1 VEATGDAAAI
11 EVDGLTVDRGG
22 SEILHD
28 LSFSV
33 PVGRVTGLLGPSGC
47 GKTTLIRAIVG
58 VQIIRS
64 GEVRV
69 LGRAAWTG
77 SLRQKV
83 GYVTQAP
90 SIYLDLTVAENLRYF
105 ARVLGA
111 GDDDVE
117 RVIETVSLGERA
129 DHLTANLSGG
139 QRARVS
145 LGTALLGNPDLLL
158 LDEPTVGLDPVLRR
172 ELWQTFRELAREG
185 TTFLVSSHVMDEAD
199 ECDDLLLMRD
209 GNLLATETP
218 QSLRQRTGQDRLDDA
233 FLALIEREGTS

>member
-1 VEATGDAAAI
+1 LETKANAI
-11 EVDGLTVDRGG
+11 EVDRLTVDRGG
-22 SEILHD
+22 REILHD
-28 LSFSV
+28 LGFSV

-58 VQIIRS
+58 VQIIKS

-69 LGRAAWTG
+69 LGRAAWSG
-77 SLRQKV
+77 SLRQMV

-90 SIYLDLTVAENLRYF
+90 SVYLDLTVAENLRYF
-105 ARVLGA
+105 ASILGA
-111 GDDDVE
+111 GPEDVE
-117 RVIETVSLGERA
+117 RVIDTVSLGERA
-129 DHLTANLSGG
+129 DVLTANLSGG

-172 ELWQTFRELAREG
+172 DLWETFRDLAQRG

-209 GNLLATETP
+209 GDLLATETP
-218 QSLRQRTGQDRLDDA
+218 QSLRERTGQDRLDDA
-233 FLALIEREGTS
+233 FLALIEKVESP

>member
-1 VEATGDAAAI
+1 LETKANAI
-11 EVDGLTVDRGG
+11 EVDRLTVDRGG
-22 SEILHD
+22 REILHD
-28 LSFSV
+28 LGFSV

-58 VQIIRS
+58 VQIIKS

-69 LGRAAWTG
+69 LGRAAWSG
-77 SLRQKV
+77 SLRQMV

-90 SIYLDLTVAENLRYF
+90 SVYLDLTVAENLRYF
-105 ARVLGA
+105 ASILGA
-111 GDDDVE
+111 GPEDVE
-117 RVIETVSLGERA
+117 RVIDTVSLGERA
-129 DHLTANLSGG
+129 GVLTANLSGG

-172 ELWQTFRELAREG
+172 DLWETFRDLAQRG

-209 GNLLATETP
+209 GDLLATETP
-218 QSLRQRTGQDRLDDA
+218 QSLRERTGQDRLDDA
-233 FLALIEREGTS
+233 FLALIEKVESP